1 MYVVYQV
8 TRLQLSGAT
17 NWELIGLRTD
27 QTSDALAIRHSTMP
41 MWMAYQQHFKGT
53 ICIGNG
59 NLTLQSLCTLY
70 VNQAGHD
77 KDIYLVHM
85 TARIQQYLH
94 YPGTDLLPIGTSLKT
109 ETLVF
114 FIKQWI
120 LHIIC
125 VKETETN
132 PLKEILL
139 ITLHIPKISDSKGTL
154 NCFID
159 A

>member
-1 MYVVYQV
+1 
-8 TRLQLSGAT
+8 
-17 NWELIGLRTD
+17 
-27 QTSDALAIRHSTMP
+27 
-41 MWMAYQQHFKGT
+41 MAYQQHFKGT

-114 FIKQWI
+114 FYKTVNIAHHLCQGNRDKSI
-120 LHIIC
+120 
-125 VKETETN
+125 
-132 PLKEILL
+132 EIN
-139 ITLHIPKISDSKGTL
+139 IVDNIAHSKNIRQQGHFELFHRCLTQGRVAPIY
-154 NCFID
+154 FQK
-159 A
+159 